1 MVFVLPYLLV
11 IIKSFQTVINFTVVE
26 ITAKCIKKFTPVA
39 MVTENI
45 LESIPEV

>member
-11 IIKSFQTVINFTVVE
+11 ITKSFQTVINFTAVE
-26 ITAKCIKKFTPVA
+26 ITAKCIKEFTPVA
-39 MVTENI
+39 MVTANI

>member
-1 MVFVLPYLLV
+1 MLLHLLV
-11 IIKSFQTVINFTVVE
+11 IMKSFQTAINFTAVE

-39 MVTENI
+39 MVIENI